1 MATDS
6 DIHGQINALV
16 AEEKRLRGLRQANEI
31 DPSEEQARLHDIE
44 VQLDRCWDLLRQR
57 DALRHND
64 GDPDQAALRPASEVE
79 GYLQ

>member
-6 DIHGQINALV
+6 DIHGQITALV
-16 AEEKRLRGLRQANEI
+16 TEEKRLRNLREAGEI
-31 DPSEEQARLHDIE
+31 DPSEEQLRLHDIE

-57 DALRHND
+57 DALRHNG
-64 GDPDQAALRPASEVE
+64 GDPDQAALRPATEVE